1 LDNSKSSP
9 VGVARPA
16 AGVAASA
23 SGDRAARGAE
33 TRLRIIE
40 AAWALIAERGLASL
54 TTRLVAERAG
64 VSHGMCN
71 YHFTGKDDLVLAVVD
86 YARHYWITPIEEHLA
101 ANLPAEARLERVM
114 RWMAKPATREVMRV
128 HTQLLSQAEWNEEL
142 RESMAVEYGRWQA
155 AYIQLFRELEQE
167 GVLRPGLDAE
177 RLGVAFATMADGLV
191 WQQSLDRR
199 LKTMPFM
206 RAFVD
211 LVLVGRPKS

>member
-1 LDNSKSSP
+1 M
-9 VGVARPA
+9 
-16 AGVAASA
+16 
-23 SGDRAARGAE
+23 E

-86 YARHYWITPIEEHLA
+86 YARHYWITPIEKHLA

-114 RWMAKPATREVMRV
+114 RWMARPATREVMRV

-155 AYIQLFRELEQE
+155 AYVQLFRELEQE

-177 RLGVAFATMADGLV
+177 RLGVAFATMSDGLV